1 MANAIQ
7 LAALLTF
14 AAAIFYLAS
23 LTFREWRLSTLVA
36 GRQSIEGA
44 RLRAEADEILERTRV
59 RREQTDGA
67 WSGFRKFRV
76 ARKVEEAED
85 ICSFYFEPHDGRPLP
100 PFHPGQFLNF
110 QLKVPGKEKPVLPC
124 YSLSDCSNPEYYRV
138 TIKRQGPPPSAPD
151 APPGVSSSHFHDRIE
166 VGAIVDIK
174 SPRGQFFLDS
184 TRSTPVV
191 LIGGGIGITPVLS
204 MLNHIA
210 VTNSRRETWLFLGVR
225 HGGEHVMKTHLQEI
239 VDEYPNLNL
248 VVAYSNP
255 RDGED
260 VEGRDYTEK
269 GWVST
274 DLFKK
279 LPCRNNFLSG
289 LKVRDEGAR
298 TC

>member
-14 AAAIFYLAS
+14 TAAIIYLAS
-23 LTFREWRLSTLVA
+23 LILREWRLSVVA
-36 GRQSIEGA
+36 ADRQSVERI
-44 RLRAEADEILERTRV
+44 RLRAEADEIVERTRV

-76 ARKVEEAED
+76 ARKVEEAES

-110 QLKVPGKEKPVLPC
+110 QLKLPGKEKPAFPC
-124 YSLSDCSNPEYYRV
+124 YSLSDCSNPEYFRV
-138 TIKRQGPPPSAPD
+138 TIKRLGPPPSAPD
-151 APPGVSSSHFHDRIE
+151 APPGVSSSHFHDHIE
-166 VGAIVDIK
+166 VGTIMDIK
-174 SPRGQFFLDS
+174 SPRGQFYLD
-184 TRSTPVV
+184 TTHQTPVV

-210 VTNSRRETWLFLGVR
+210 ATDSNRETWLFVGIR
-225 HGGEHVMKTHLQEI
+225 HGGEHVMKQHLEEI
-239 VDEYPNLNL
+239 VGEHPNLNL
-248 VVAYSNP
+248 VVVYSNP

-269 GWVST
+269 VG
-274 DLFKK
+274 
-279 LPCRNNFLSG
+279 
-289 LKVRDEGAR
+289 
-298 TC
+298 